1 MTLDKSIRQSP
12 RDNLRN
18 CLKACQNPL
27 KSYLVKAIILTVIFI
42 GVVFHF
48 FLQTPLSLRAMGFT
62 VLVLLILLALGYSS
76 HYQSI
81 YRDLRFSVYQYQH
94 DKIDFFKIHGDKQ
107 EEVINDIKLIYEA
120 DHTVTI
126 QFTYQGKSSQLS
138 LFKEDIP
145 QPYANQQLVVI
156 ARCQTIAKEHL
167 ATYLAHFETR
177 DLARD
182 YQSILKRPGLTNGLL
197 SEQDIF
203 QLSEAPDKPLVS
215 FHLALMTQPKESEE
229 VNDS

>member
-27 KSYLVKAIILTVIFI
+27 KSYLVRAIILTVIFI

-48 FLQTPLSLRAMGFT
+48 FLQKPLSLRAMGFT
-62 VLVLLILLALGYSS
+62 VLVLLILLALGYSR

-120 DHTVTI
+120 DHTVTV

-145 QPYANQQLVVI
+145 KPYANQQLVVI

-167 ATYLAHFETR
+167 TSYLNLFETR
-177 DLARD
+177 DLAQE
-182 YQSILKRPGLTNGLL
+182 YQSILKRPRVTEGFL
-197 SEQDIF
+197 SEHDILK
-203 QLSEAPDKPLVS
+203 LSESPDKPLES
-215 FHLALMTQPKESEE
+215 FHLALMTQQNESET
-229 VNDS
+229 SK

>member
-27 KSYLVKAIILTVIFI
+27 KSYLVKAIILTVIVMI
-42 GVVFHF
+42 VFGHLF
-48 FLQTPLSLRAMGFT
+48 SQFPLSLRGIGFIT
-62 VLVLLILLALGYSS
+62 PTLLILLALGFSS
-76 HYQSI
+76 HHQDL
-81 YRDLRFSVYQYQH
+81 YRDLELSIVQYQH
-94 DKIDFFKIHGDKQ
+94 DKIDFFKTHGDEQ
-107 EEVINDIKLIYEA
+107 EDVINGIRLIYEA
-120 DHTVTI
+120 DHTVTVS
-126 QFTYQGKSSQLS
+126 FAYQGKSSQLS

-156 ARCQTIAKEHL
+156 ARRQTIAKEHF
-167 ATYLAHFETR
+167 ATSLAHFETR

-182 YQSILKRPGLTNGLL
+182 YQSILKRPGLTNGLP
-197 SEQDIF
+197 SEQDIL

-215 FHLALMTQPKESEE
+215 FHLALMTKPNESEE
-229 VNDS
+229 NK